1 MDCSSLNSIYVHL
14 ECTKDKVHHH
24 KDMQKAK
31 QKNISKIKAEQPFST
46 KYLAKHLPETTVVPV
61 QIREAT
67 FIHKKKQ
74 LRA

>member
-1 MDCSSLNSIYVHL
+1 
-14 ECTKDKVHHH
+14 
-24 KDMQKAK
+24 MQKAK